1 VSVLFF
7 RVVGEKRAENIVV
20 EVAVA
25 GGCVFGFR
33 AILFRWGGKWS
44 VKQVGGVEG
53 IVGRSC
59 TRWWGHLGVKETYCM
74 RGIP

>member
-33 AILFRWGGKWS
+33 AILFRWGGK
-44 VKQVGGVEG
+44 
-53 IVGRSC
+53 
-59 TRWWGHLGVKETYCM
+59 
-74 RGIP
+74 